1 MIDSNCTY
9 QFVDLLDISIRFG
22 PSGALVSKKV
32 CVTASL
38 GADSFE
44 KASISESNHVLED
57 CYVFLLHRLQL
68 IIRRGLMLKRWMPY
82 HLMRSLKCAYLD
94 VMFPYF

>member
-1 MIDSNCTY
+1 
-9 QFVDLLDISIRFG
+9 LDISIRFG

-44 KASISESNHVLED
+44 KVSALASGV
-57 CYVFLLHRLQL
+57 Y
-68 IIRRGLMLKRWMPY
+68 GLMSALPVVLLNNLHQAWFD
-82 HLMRSLKCAYLD
+82 AQVLD
-94 VMFPYF
+94 AVPLAAFSQVRAS

>member
-1 MIDSNCTY
+1 MADSNCTY

-44 KASISESNHVLED
+44 KASIFKSNHVLED
-57 CYVFLLHRLQL
+57 CHVFLLHSLQL
-68 IIRRGLMLKRWMPY
+68 INQAWFD
-82 HLMRSLKCAYLD
+82 AQALD
-94 VMFPYF
+94 AIPINAFSQVRIFGCHVPYF

>member
-1 MIDSNCTY
+1 VVESNDTS
-9 QFVDLLDISIRFG
+9 QFADLLDISIRFG

-44 KASISESNHVLED
+44 KASILKFNH
-57 CYVFLLHRLQL
+57 
-68 IIRRGLMLKRWMPY
+68 IG
-82 HLMRSLKCAYLD
+82 
-94 VMFPYF
+94 